1 MSTTETKRTPAIS
14 VDTIGDTLVFTFS
27 NGEELRLNPSAL
39 SEEIRS
45 QAMLHGVKQKLVD
58 AAAIARNPDN
68 GRSATIEDKYDA
80 VKEIYDRI
88 TSPDGTWNKVRGDG
102 TGMAGAGLLIRALM
116 EKFGKSRADIE
127 AFLENKTPAQKNALK
142 ADTRIAPIIA
152 RMQAERTNSV
162 DTMAMLEELEGA
174 QSKVKE
180 LQGKLG
186 ESGNLVL

>member
-1 MSTTETKRTPAIS
+1 MSTTKTKSTPAIS

-27 NGEELRLNPSAL
+27 NGDELRLNPSAL

-45 QAMLHGVKQKLVD
+45 QAMLHGLKQKLVD

-68 GRSATIEDKYDA
+68 GRSATIDNKYDA

-152 RMQAERTNSV
+152 RMQAERSTVNT
-162 DTMAMLEELEGA
+162 DDWLGELE
-174 QSKVKE
+174 
-180 LQGKLG
+180 
-186 ESGNLVL
+186 